1 MAEAFDPYHKWL
13 GIPSKD
19 QPPNHYRLLAINLFE
34 SDLDVI
40 ASAADQRM
48 GHVRTFQAGKHS
60 AQSQKILNEISAAR
74 ICLLSPEKKARYD
87 RELRRSAADSP
98 KAVVPPAAAHAKP
111 AADTPSISTGQP
123 TSAGYASR
131 REKQSW
137 LVVGAVGIVIVLC
150 VGIMAVLLLWPDSS
164 APVADR
170 RPSVPND
177 KPAVPDDEPPLP
189 DDEPPIPD
197 DDPPIS
203 DDEPPIPDD
212 EPQVPD
218 DEPQVPGE
226 NPPTPDAKLP
236 APDADAQ
243 AKAEEQLRELLAG
256 ATHQRLL
263 GAALAG
269 QHGAAERFVL
279 LVHAADAAA
288 ASGDPKNA
296 LRAVSELAK
305 RYEIDTIQVE
315 AETLIK
321 LNGGAKTSDTYR
333 AVAQRGL
340 ALVDQAVSVGRHEIA
355 RRVATTAIGAA
366 RKAEDNE
373 LAKRATVRFLQLRAQ
388 P

>member
-87 RELRRSAADSP
+87 RELRRPAADSP
-98 KAVVPPAAAHAKP
+98 RAVAPPPAAHAKP
-111 AADTPSISTGQP
+111 AVDIPPISTGRP

-131 REKQSW
+131 RKKQSW
-137 LVVGAVGIVIVLC
+137 LVVGAVGIVIALC
-150 VGIMAVLLLWPDSS
+150 VGIVAVSLLRPDSS
-164 APVADR
+164 VPVAGR
-170 RPSVPND
+170 RPSI
-177 KPAVPDDEPPLP
+177 PDDEPQV
-189 DDEPPIPD
+189 
-197 DDPPIS
+197 S
-203 DDEPPIPDD
+203 DD

-218 DEPQVPGE
+218 DEPQVSDDEPQVSDDGPQVPGE